1 MGQAQPGQGVAF
13 LRRLPVP
20 YAHIFPRFMGLP
32 YGIQCIGQ
40 FLLPQLAQ
48 LYAGICV
55 PKLRGQLKLLMRL
68 GVGGK
73 LVEFFL
79 GEGKRF
85 LQVWHAPFV
94 MKGQQIKGRLAQ
106 LLFLRGLR
114 FGN

>member
-1 MGQAQPGQGVAF
+1 
-13 LRRLPVP
+13 
-20 YAHIFPRFMGLP
+20 MGLP

-55 PKLRGQLKLLMRL
+55 PKLRGQLKLLMCL

-85 LQVWHAPFV
+85 LQVWHALFV

>member
-1 MGQAQPGQGVAF
+1 M
-13 LRRLPVP
+13 
-20 YAHIFPRFMGLP
+20 
-32 YGIQCIGQ
+32 C
-40 FLLPQLAQ
+40 
-48 LYAGICV
+48 
-55 PKLRGQLKLLMRL
+55 L

>member
-1 MGQAQPGQGVAF
+1 
-13 LRRLPVP
+13 
-20 YAHIFPRFMGLP
+20 MGLP

-73 LVEFFL
+73 LVEFFWRK
-79 GEGKRF
+79 E
-85 LQVWHAPFV
+85 
-94 MKGQQIKGRLAQ
+94 
-106 LLFLRGLR
+106 RGSFR
-114 FGN
+114 YGMPRSS

>member
-1 MGQAQPGQGVAF
+1 MGFA
-13 LRRLPVP
+13 
-20 YAHIFPRFMGLP
+20 
-32 YGIQCIGQ
+32 YGIHGIGQ

-55 PKLRGQLKLLMRL
+55 PKLRGQLKLLMCL
-68 GVGGK
+68 GVVGK

-79 GEGKRF
+79 GEGKRL
-85 LQVWHAPFV
+85 LQVGHASFV